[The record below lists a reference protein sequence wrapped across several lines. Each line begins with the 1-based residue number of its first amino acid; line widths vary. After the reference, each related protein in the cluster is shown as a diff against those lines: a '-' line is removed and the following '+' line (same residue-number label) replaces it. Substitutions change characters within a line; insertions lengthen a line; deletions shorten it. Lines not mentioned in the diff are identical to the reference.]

1 MRRQGPPKPLKR
13 AGTWYLVRHVPK
25 EYAGLDPRR
34 PVRISTG
41 IAIVDDPKGIRAKIA
56 VAQIAAELDAYWRG
70 LVDGKSAEARER
82 FEAAQRRARQ
92 IGFQYQ
98 TNTELS
104 SGFAAEIFDR
114 LKNLTDRNKIEDEG
128 EVAAVL
134 GGEPRPDMRV
144 SDLVK
149 EFEALSRGALGLMSA
164 DQIRKWRNPKKRAMD
179 NLIEVVTDKRLAD
192 VTRSD
197 AIQFRKWWQTRIEA
211 EELDIATAN
220 KDFGHIAKMFDAVN
234 MAHDMGLKPVF
245 SRMRIEGA
253 VAKQR
258 AAFDASFVQEH
269 ILKEGALDDLNEDA
283 RDILRLVA
291 DTGLRLSE
299 ACNLTGETIFLDAPV
314 PFVRVQAD
322 GRKMKTAHSGRD
334 IPLVGVALDAML
346 RHAKGFSRYRDRAAS
361 LSALVNKALRHRKLL
376 PTTKHSLYSLRHTF
390 EDRLTAIE
398 APDKLIA
405 ALMGHKFYRPKYG
418 AGPSL
423 EQKREWMAKIAYL
436 KPGEVRP
443 APGAPA

>member
-25 EYAGLDPRR
+25 EYASLDPRR

-41 IAIVDDPKGIRAKIA
+41 IAIVDDPKGIRAKVA
-56 VAQIAAELDAYWRG
+56 VGQIAAELDAYWRG

-82 FEAAQRRARQ
+82 FDAAQRRARQ
-92 IGFQYQ
+92 LGYQYQ
-98 TNTELS
+98 TNAELS
-104 SGFAAEIFDR
+104 AGFAAELFDR
-114 LKNLTDRNKIEDEG
+114 LKDLADRGKIEDEA

-134 GGEPRPDMRV
+134 GGESRPDLRI
-144 SDLVK
+144 SDLVP
-149 EFEALSRGALGLMSA
+149 EFEAISRGTLGLMSA
-164 DQIRKWRNPKKRAMD
+164 DQVRKWRNPKKRAAD

-192 VTRSD
+192 LTRSD
-197 AIQFRKWWQTRIEA
+197 AIQFRKWWQARIET

-220 KDFGHIAKMFDAVN
+220 KDFGHVAKMFDSVN

-253 VAKQR
+253 VVKQR
-258 AAFDASFVQEH
+258 AAFDADYVQSD
-269 ILKEGALDDLNEDA
+269 ILKAGVLDDLNEDA

-299 ACNLTGETIFLDAPV
+299 ACNLTEETIFLDAPV

-322 GRKMKTAHSGRD
+322 GRKMKTAHSARD
-334 IPLVGVALDAML
+334 IPLVGVALDAMQ
-346 RHAKGFSRYRDRAAS
+346 RHPKGFPRYRDRAAA
-361 LSALVNKALRHRKLL
+361 LSALVNKVLRHRKLL
-376 PTTKHSLYSLRHTF
+376 PTSKHSLYSLRHTF
-390 EDRLTAIE
+390 EDRLTAVE

-405 ALMGHKFYRPKYG
+405 ALMGHKFFRPKYG

-436 KPGEVRP
+436 TPAGSPP
-443 APGAPA
+443 APAVPE